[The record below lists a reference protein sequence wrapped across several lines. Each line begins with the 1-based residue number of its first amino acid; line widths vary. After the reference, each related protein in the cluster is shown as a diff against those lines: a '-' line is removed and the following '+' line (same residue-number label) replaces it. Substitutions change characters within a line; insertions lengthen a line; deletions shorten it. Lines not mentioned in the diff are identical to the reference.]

1 MTESQ
6 SNRVVR
12 VAVDTGGTF
21 TDVIATDGAKVV
33 SAKVPSRPEAPHL
46 ALASGA
52 RKALE
57 KLGFGGVPA
66 LLIHG
71 TTVATNALL
80 EEKGATPWLV
90 INAGFEDL
98 LLIGRQHRDDL
109 FAMEPASRHS
119 VVPSDQAVG
128 LPGRRGPRGE
138 QIEALDLAPLEE
150 VIDALDAGARS
161 WAVSLLH
168 SYADPSDEEAV
179 GALIAEKRPQ
189 DEVTLSSELS
199 REFREVERTS
209 TAVANAHVAPL
220 MRPYLAQIT
229 PQAAEVHVMASSGG
243 YLQIARAVQRPVE
256 TALSGPA
263 GGVVAAMDL
272 KQRHGLDALL
282 TFDMGGT
289 STDVALC
296 GEELPLR
303 YSATIGRFAIN
314 APTLDIHTVG
324 AGGGSVAFVD
334 DGGALR
340 VGPRSAGADPG
351 PACYGK
357 GVEATVTDAN
367 VVLGRLPAS
376 TMLGG
381 EMPIHAER
389 AHDAVARLAAQL
401 GVEVQ
406 RCAEGILRIAVET
419 MAGAIR
425 KVSVERGVDPRT
437 LSLCAFGG
445 AGALHACD
453 LAELLGCLDV
463 RIPARAGLFSAQG
476 MLLGRPTVRDAVTV
490 LGRRDDE
497 IVALREELLV
507 QAEQRLSDSEVTT
520 ACVLD
525 ARYEGQ
531 SFELSVPFEGELG
544 EAFAAFHDA
553 HERRFGY
560 RLEAPVQA
568 VTLRVGVFGA
578 LPLPLADELVA
589 EAELARGPASHL
601 EASMTI
607 YVKEGWVLS
616 RRADGDFVLS
626 WERN

>member
-1 MTESQ
+1 MTQRQ
-6 SNRVVR
+6 SMHRVR

-21 TDVIATDGAKVV
+21 TDVIATDGDRVV
-33 SAKVPSRPEAPHL
+33 SAKVPSRPDAPHL
-46 ALASGA
+46 ALAHGA

-57 KLGFGGVPA
+57 KLGSSGVPT

-90 INAGFEDL
+90 TNAGFEDL
-98 LLIGRQHRDDL
+98 LQIGRQHREDL

-119 VVPSDQAVG
+119 VVPDNQAIGVR
-128 LPGRRGPRGE
+128 GRRGPRGE
-138 QIEALDLAPLEE
+138 QIEALDLGPLEA
-150 VIDALDAGARS
+150 VLAVLDGEPRS
-161 WAVSLLH
+161 WAISLLH

-179 GALIAEKRPQ
+179 GALIAEMRPQ

-220 MRPYLAQIT
+220 MRPYLAQIA
-229 PQAAEVHVMASSGG
+229 PQAEEVHVMASSGG
-243 YLQIARAVQRPVE
+243 YLEIARAVQRPVE

-263 GGVVAAMDL
+263 GGVVAALDL
-272 KQRHGLDALL
+272 KERHGLDALL

-296 GEELPLR
+296 GDALPLR
-303 YSATIGRFAIN
+303 YRATIGRFAIN

-357 GVEATVTDAN
+357 GEEPTVTDAN
-367 VVLGRLPAS
+367 VALGRLPAS
-376 TMLGG
+376 TKLGG
-381 EMPIHAER
+381 EMPIFEER
-389 AHDAVARLAAQL
+389 AHDAIGRLAAQL
-401 GVEVQ
+401 DVDVQ

-453 LAELLGCLDV
+453 LAEVLGCRDI

-490 LGRRDDE
+490 LGRRPDE
-497 IVALREELLV
+497 ILGLRAELLR
-507 QAEQRLSDSEVTT
+507 QAERRLSDSEVRKE
-520 ACVLD
+520 CVLD

-531 SFELSVPFEGELG
+531 SFELSVAFDGELS

-553 HERRFGY
+553 HEHRFGY
-560 RLEAPVQA
+560 RLDAPVQA
-568 VTLRVGVFGA
+568 VTLRVGAFGE
-578 LPLPLADELVA
+578 LPPPLADEAVA
-589 EAELARGPASHL
+589 EVELARGPASHV

-607 YVKEGWVLS
+607 YVKEGWLL
-616 RRADGDFVLS
+616 RQRADGDFVLS
-626 WERN
+626 RQEK